1 MKTNQLFNQS
11 NVTIS
16 DYINLSQELIN
27 DAVDTADV
35 TGNPLVS
42 KIVSKMQVG
51 FNSHPSCDFSAFKM
65 CESIEIWHNQID
77 ECFN

>member
-1 MKTNQLFNQS
+1 MKTTQLFNQS
-11 NVTIS
+11 NVTIN

-27 DAVDTADV
+27 DAIETSDV
-35 TGNPLVS
+35 TGHPLVS
-42 KIVSKMQVG
+42 NIVAKMQRT

-65 CESIEIWHNQID
+65 CETIELWHNQID